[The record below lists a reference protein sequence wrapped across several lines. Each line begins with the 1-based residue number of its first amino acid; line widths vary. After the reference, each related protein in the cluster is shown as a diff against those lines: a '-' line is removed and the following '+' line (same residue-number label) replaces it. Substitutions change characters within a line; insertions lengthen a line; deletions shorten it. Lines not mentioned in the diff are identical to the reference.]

1 LDTERTCL
9 SWDFV
14 VKQFENL
21 VKYAAKQRVTNYPV
35 DGHISAE
42 DLYQEGMIKLYDCWK
57 IWCVDRNKPLE
68 EFKNIFSVSLFREV
82 GKKAGRK
89 VVQID
94 LEDIPLEYNEDVVE
108 HMYVESGVQQLLD
121 ILDSKES
128 RGIVRELIQPSQQ
141 TLYEVWADIKRKE
154 MIKSQGKR
162 VNIPKDNTVRMK
174 HIIRSLGITSKQY
187 DNAMLEIRSKAK
199 IAFN

>member
-1 LDTERTCL
+1 MDTERTCL